1 MITVFS
7 IISSSGTGR
16 YSAHLAGELAKY
28 QPVTLIA
35 PAFTDHRELLGNVR
49 LCEIFKVEAVKNRIL
64 RLLMLLYVSFSP
76 IGYFIA
82 LRRKSDRLYFANAG
96 HWPQIGVYL
105 LAAKLCG
112 YKTALLIHDV
122 LPHRMLFPAALRG
135 WERAGLRM
143 VYSLADKLV
152 VHHAGAVADLAAL
165 GLTRRDRIVV
175 IPHGLFDL
183 PALPA
188 RLPDE
193 TPDGLRLLLF
203 GQIRANKNILPSIL
217 AVQSLR
223 SQGLNVVLRICGK
236 ASAREAAYLESCR
249 AAIAA
254 RPEGITL
261 EDAFVAERDLPALV
275 GWCDAFL
282 LPYGEFYSQSG
293 VATLALAN
301 GKPIIASKSGGL
313 AELLVDGENGVEI
326 ASADSR
332 EATISEAAI
341 ADAIRRANAIGQ
353 DGLAACGEHS
363 RARLTASSAWSVV
376 GRLHAAMLD
385 SLHAAPRS

>member
-35 PAFTDHRELLGNVR
+35 PPFEDYGELLGDAR
-49 LCEIFKVEAVKNRIL
+49 LREILKIDGVKYRFLRIL
-64 RLLMLLYVSFSP
+64 LLIYVSFSP
-76 IGYFIA
+76 IGHFIA
-82 LRRKSDRLYFANAG
+82 LRRDSDRLYFANAG
-96 HWPQIGVYL
+96 HWPQIAVYL
-105 LAAKLCG
+105 LTAKLCG

-122 LPHRMLFPAALRG
+122 MPHRMLFPAALRG
-135 WERAGLRM
+135 LERACLRM

-152 VHHAGAVADLAAL
+152 VHHPGAVADLAAL
-165 GLTRRDRIVV
+165 GLTRRDKIAV

-183 PALPA
+183 PALPPRA
-188 RLPDE
+188 DAGQSDE
-193 TPDGLRLLLF
+193 LRLLLF
-203 GQIRANKNILPSIL
+203 GQIRANKNILPSIA
-217 AVQSLR
+217 AVQTLR
-223 SQGLNVVLRICGK
+223 AQGLNIVMRICGK
-236 ASAREAAYLESCR
+236 ASARETAYLEACI

-254 RPEGITL
+254 RPESITL
-261 EDAFVAERDLPALV
+261 EDAFVAESDLPALV

-301 GKPIIASKSGGL
+301 GKPIIASTSGGL
-313 AELLVDGENGVEI
+313 AELLVDGENGIEI
-326 ASADSR
+326 ETANSHD
-332 EATISEAAI
+332 ATISEAAI
-341 ADAIRRANAIGQ
+341 ANAIRRASAVGPS
-353 DGLAACGEHS
+353 GLAAYGANG
-363 RARLTASSAWSVV
+363 RARVTATSAWPVV

-385 SLHAAPRS
+385 SLRTPGQA

>member
-1 MITVFS
+1 MITIFS

-28 QPVTLIA
+28 QPVTLVA
-35 PAFTDHRELLGNVR
+35 PPFADHGDLLANVQLREIVKIEGVRGRLL
-49 LCEIFKVEAVKNRIL
+49 RIL
-64 RLLMLLYVSFSP
+64 LLIYASFSP
-76 IGYFIA
+76 IGHFIA
-82 LRRKSDRLYFANAG
+82 LRRDSDRLYFANAG

-105 LAAKLCG
+105 LVAKLCG

-122 LPHRMLFPAALRG
+122 MPHRMLFPAALRG
-135 WERAGLRM
+135 IERTGLRM

-165 GLTRRDRIVV
+165 GLKRQDRIAV

-188 RLPDE
+188 RSALE
-193 TPDGLRLLLF
+193 NDGLHLLLF
-203 GQIRANKNILPSIL
+203 GQIRANKNILPAIA
-217 AVQSLR
+217 AVQALR
-223 SQGLNVVLRICGK
+223 AQGRNIVLRICGK
-236 ASAREAAYLESCR
+236 ASAREADYLAACR

-261 EDAFVAERDLPALV
+261 EDRFVAESELPALV
-275 GWCDAFL
+275 GWSDAFL

-313 AELLVDGENGVEI
+313 AELIVDGDNGIEI
-326 ASADSR
+326 ATANSR
-332 EATISEAAI
+332 DATISEAAI
-341 ADAIRRANAIGQ
+341 ADAIRRAHDIGQ
-353 DGLAACGEHS
+353 TGLAACGERG
-363 RARLTASSAWSVV
+363 RARLTATSAWSVV

-385 SLHAAPRS
+385 SLRAPVRS

>member
-1 MITVFS
+1 MITVFT

-28 QPVTLIA
+28 RPVTLIA

-49 LCEIFKVEAVKNRIL
+49 LRKIFKVETVKSRIL
-64 RLLMLLYVSFSP
+64 RLFMLLYVSFSP
-76 IGYFIA
+76 ISHFIA
-82 LRRKSDRLYFANAG
+82 LRRESDRLYFANAG

-105 LAAKLCG
+105 LVAKLCG

-135 WERAGLRM
+135 WERACLRM

-152 VHHAGAVADLAAL
+152 VHHAGAVADLAGL
-165 GLTRRDRIVV
+165 GLAQRDKIAV

-188 RLPDE
+188 RTPPD
-193 TPDGLRLLLF
+193 DDSLRLLLF
-203 GQIRANKNILPSIL
+203 GQIRANKNILPSIV
-217 AVQSLR
+217 AVQALR
-223 SQGLNVVLRICGK
+223 AEGRNVVLRICGK
-236 ASAREAAYLESCR
+236 ASARESGYLAACR

-254 RPEGITL
+254 RPDGITL
-261 EDAFVAERDLPALV
+261 EDRFVDESDLPALV

-293 VATLALAN
+293 VAMLALAN
-301 GKPIIASKSGGL
+301 GKPIIASTSGGL
-313 AELLVDGENGVEI
+313 GDLLADGDNGIVI
-326 ASADSR
+326 KSDKD
-332 EATISEAAI
+332 ATISEADI
-341 ADAIRRANAIGQ
+341 TDAIRRTESIGLA
-353 DGLAACGEHS
+353 GLAALGERG
-363 RARLTASSAWSVV
+363 RARLAATSAWPVV
-376 GRLHAAMLD
+376 GRLHAAMIE
-385 SLHAAPRS
+385 SLRPSVQP

>member
-1 MITVFS
+1 MITIFS

-28 QPVTLIA
+28 QPVTLVA
-35 PAFTDHRELLGNVR
+35 PAFADHADLLANVR
-49 LCEIFKVEAVKNRIL
+49 LREIVKIETVKSRLLRIL
-64 RLLMLLYVSFSP
+64 LLIYASFSP
-76 IGYFIA
+76 IGHFIA
-82 LRRKSDRLYFANAG
+82 LRRDSDRLYFANAG

-105 LAAKLCG
+105 SVAKLCG

-122 LPHRMLFPAALRG
+122 MPHRMLFPAALRG
-135 WERAGLRM
+135 LERTGLRM

-165 GLTRRDRIVV
+165 GLKRQDRIVV

-188 RLPDE
+188 RLPG
-193 TPDGLRLLLF
+193 DGLRLLLF
-203 GQIRANKNILPSIL
+203 GQIRANKNILPAIA
-217 AVQSLR
+217 AVQALR
-223 SQGLNVVLRICGK
+223 AQGRNVVLRICGK
-236 ASAREAAYLESCR
+236 ASAREADYLAACR

-261 EDAFVAERDLPALV
+261 EERFVAESELPALV

-313 AELLVDGENGVEI
+313 AELIVDGDNGIEI
-326 ASADSR
+326 ATDNSR

-341 ADAIRRANAIGQ
+341 ADAIRRAHDIGQ
-353 DGLAACGEHS
+353 TGLAACGERG

-385 SLHAAPRS
+385 SLRAPVRS